1 MTTTDMADWGW
12 DLKWAEAFGEYREAG
27 LVPGRVTLEHKHI
40 YRVMTEE
47 GELLGE
53 IAGRMRHAA
62 FGRAD
67 YPAVGDWVAL
77 LPRPADGRATI
88 HGVLPRR
95 SKFSRKAA
103 GPAVAEQIVAA
114 NVDTVFL
121 VHALNQD
128 FNLRRLERY
137 LTLAYESGAQPVVL
151 LSKTDLCADVPGRV
165 ADVEGIAPGVP
176 IHAVSSLQDEGLEAL
191 RPYLAGGRTAAL
203 LGSSGAGKST
213 LVNRLYGEEVLH
225 TGGIREGDDR
235 GRHTTTHREL
245 VRLPEGGL
253 LIDTPG
259 MRELQLWDA
268 DSGLDLAFRDIE
280 ALAAGCRFS
289 DCSHEGEPGCAVQ
302 AALEEGTLQAARY
315 RSYVKLQKEL
325 AFEARREDPALQ
337 REERDRWK
345 KIHKQVRKSPGR
357 H

>member
-1 MTTTDMADWGW
+1 MTKNELADWGW
-12 DLKWAEAFGEYREAG
+12 NTSWETAFEAYQEAG
-27 LVPGRVTLEHKHI
+27 YVPGRVTLEHKHI
-40 YRVMTEE
+40 YRVMTQE

-53 IAGRMRHAA
+53 VAGKMRHQA

-77 LPRPADGRATI
+77 QPRREDGRAMI
-88 HGVLPRR
+88 HGILPRQ

-103 GPAVAEQIVAA
+103 GSGVAEQIVAA

-137 LTLAYESGAQPVVL
+137 LTLAYESGAMPVVV
-151 LSKTDLCADVPGRV
+151 LSKADLSGDVAGRI
-165 ADVEGIAPGVP
+165 AEVEAVAPGVF
-176 IHAVSSLQDEGLEAL
+176 IHAVSPLQDEGVEAL
-191 RPYLAGGRTAAL
+191 RTYLGQGRTAAL

-213 LVNRLYGEEVLH
+213 LANRLYGEEVLL

-268 DSGLDLAFRDIE
+268 EGGLDLAFRDIE
-280 ALAAGCRFS
+280 ALAADCRFG
-289 DCSHEGEPGCAVQ
+289 DCGHGGEPGCAVQ
-302 AALEEGTLQAARY
+302 AALAAGTLAEARY
-315 RSYVKLQKEL
+315 RSYLKLQKEL
-325 AFEARREDPALQ
+325 AYEARKEDPALQ

-345 KIHKQVRKSPGR
+345 KLQKQVRKGPLR
-357 H
+357 